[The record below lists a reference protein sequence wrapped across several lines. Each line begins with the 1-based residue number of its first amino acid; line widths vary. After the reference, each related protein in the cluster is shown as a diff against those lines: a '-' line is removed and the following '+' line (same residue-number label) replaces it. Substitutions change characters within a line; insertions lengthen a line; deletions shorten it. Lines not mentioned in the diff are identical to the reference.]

1 MSVRTDIAVEFM
13 ADKTQNE
20 QNVKVKK
27 YDVDGIEV
35 TNVEI
40 LSDAAAKEIGKP
52 CGKYVTLEA
61 KEGMNIFD
69 SDMLREL
76 LIA

>member
-40 LSDAAAKEIGKP
+40 LSDAAAK
-52 CGKYVTLEA
+52 
-61 KEGMNIFD
+61 
-69 SDMLREL
+69 
-76 LIA
+76 